1 MALLNWSASNNFII
15 YRNRCY
21 LKWKQIILYT
31 GKKIKAS
38 NTVEIFRMTIL
49 RLREERNKKTS
60 GLLIWAQFFNVFQM
74 VFIVDIFY
82 ISFDS
87 SLGVCANTHTH
98 THTHTHKHTHTHT
111 HTQTSVMFKS
121 RRQYWGISFF
131 QITVNC
137 DLICP
142 EKGNGIA
149 HLRSVLWK

>member
-1 MALLNWSASNNFII
+1 
-15 YRNRCY
+15 
-21 LKWKQIILYT
+21 
-31 GKKIKAS
+31 
-38 NTVEIFRMTIL
+38 MTIL

-111 HTQTSVMFKS
+111 HTHTDFGDV
-121 RRQYWGISFF
+121 
-131 QITVNC
+131 QIQKA
-137 DLICP
+137 I
-142 EKGNGIA
+142 
-149 HLRSVLWK
+149 LRYFLLSDHSELGSYLS